1 MTSEDGTVTL
11 ADPILAPL
19 ADPGKFRIAQ
29 RLFALS
35 NINLEMTESSIKAA
49 TMKKSNFSPI
59 VLYIALNGLHALG
72 YEKDKN

>member
-1 MTSEDGTVTL
+1 MTLEDGTVTL
-11 ADPILAPL
+11 ADPVLAPL

-72 YEKDKN
+72 CEKDKN